1 VFVPRGRRSNSG
13 NDAQDILQQLIRDG
27 HISAADINRYRE
39 IRQLEQRLQALRGG
53 GGVVARRRGRPAG
66 QGGGRKR
73 TSALTSEQRASR
85 QLQGRYLAL
94 VRRIPAGR
102 RGRFGQI
109 AKEKGREAAIRAMQG
124 EVGGSGVAK
133 RGGGG
138 GRKRRRATRLTGEQI
153 ASRQLQGRYL
163 GLIRQIPATRRAHY
177 AKIAKDRGREA
188 AIKEMQSAVK

>member
-1 VFVPRGRRSNSG
+1 MPRGRRSNSG
-13 NDAQDILQQLIRDG
+13 DDAQDILQQLIRDG

-73 TSALTSEQRASR
+73 TSVLTSEQRASR

-94 VRRIPAGR
+94 VRQIPAGR

-124 EVGGSGVAK
+124 EVGGSRTVK
-133 RGGGG
+133 RGG

-163 GLIRQIPATRRAHY
+163 GLIRQIPATRRARY

>member
-1 VFVPRGRRSNSG
+1 MPRRRRSNSG
-13 NDAQDILQQLIRDG
+13 NDAQDILQQLISDG
-27 HISAADINRYRE
+27 RISAADINRYRE
-39 IRQLEQRLQALRGG
+39 IRQLEQRLQALRGV